1 MATQAPETLLMI
13 TAVSLAAMENS
24 INLSLGQRFEVERL
38 SRAIDAEK
46 DLQVLRG
53 LAKQLLE
60 AWHTQRAATSW
71 VVRQQLGLPAP
82 AQLQF
87 DP

>member
-1 MATQAPETLLMI
+1 MI
-13 TAVSLAAMENS
+13 TAVASIAVESS
-24 INLSLGQRFEVERL
+24 INLSMGQRFEVERM

-71 VVRQQLGLPAP
+71 VMRQQLGLPAP
-82 AQLQF
+82 AQLQL